1 MAKGKTMAM
10 SHDEIFEKLQEALVD
25 ALGVDDDEV
34 TPEAKLVDDLG
45 AESIDFLDITFRME
59 KAFGIKIDQGEMFP
73 DNVLNDATY
82 VRDGKVT
89 DEGMALLREQL
100 PYADLDAFDEDRAVD
115 SFANIFTVETLVR
128 FVQQKQERA

>member
-1 MAKGKTMAM
+1 MAM
-10 SHDEIFEKLQEALVD
+10 SHDEILEKLREALTD

-73 DNVLNDATY
+73 DNVLNDETY
-82 VRDGKVT
+82 VQDGKVT
-89 DEGMALLREQL
+89 DDGMKLLREQL
-100 PYADLDAFDEDRAVD
+100 PYADLDAFDADRSVD
-115 SFANIFTVETLVR
+115 MFANIFTVETLVK
-128 FVQQKQERA
+128 FVERKQASA